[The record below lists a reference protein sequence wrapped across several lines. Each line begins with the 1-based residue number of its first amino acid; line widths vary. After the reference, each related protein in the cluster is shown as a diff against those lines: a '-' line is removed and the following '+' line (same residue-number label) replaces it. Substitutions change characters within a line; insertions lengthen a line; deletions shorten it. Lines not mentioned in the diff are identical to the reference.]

1 MQSLK
6 GFKGIAILV
15 ALTLAFSASAEEK
28 EKLPN
33 ISSQVKK
40 MMEKGKKK
48 GDTKKSTKKKSGFTK
63 ADYALMQK
71 AQQDLSKRLPDPGLK
86 VGQKA
91 PDFVLPDAYG
101 KKVSLYSQL
110 KNGPVILTFY
120 RGAWCPFC
128 NIELHALKQ
137 SMPWFKKYNA
147 QVIAVTPQK
156 PDKSL
161 SQIKKAKY
169 PFKILSDLDS
179 KVMKAYKL
187 YFRIDPALVVLY
199 KKHGLDVESY
209 NGKGRTVLPVP
220 GTFVIDQKGIIQA
233 AFSNV
238 DYKVRMEPAAILAA
252 LKKL

>member
-1 MQSLK
+1 
-6 GFKGIAILV
+6 
-15 ALTLAFSASAEEK
+15 
-28 EKLPN
+28 LPN
-33 ISSQVKK
+33 
-40 MMEKGKKK
+40 
-48 GDTKKSTKKKSGFTK
+48 
-63 ADYALMQK
+63 
-71 AQQDLSKRLPDPGLK
+71 
-86 VGQKA
+86 
-91 PDFVLPDAYG
+91 AYG

-110 KNGPVILTFY
+110 KKGPVILTFY

-128 NIELHALKQ
+128 NIELHALKK
-137 SMPWFKKYNA
+137 SMPWFKKYKA

-156 PDKSL
+156 PDQSL

-187 YFRIDPALVVLY
+187 YFRLDPALVLLY

-220 GTFVIDQKGIIQA
+220 GTFVIDQQGIIRA